1 MLYKY
6 KNDYAKIAM
15 GLLSFI
21 PDLKA
26 FNNLQIELQWYA
38 NNSNRA
44 LLLWKNKYGDFT
56 GIIGLLVLDSSV
68 LVRHIAVTP
77 TERDGRLVYDLLDA
91 VAQLYPTKKVLGSL
105 DIAALFTKW
114 EKREYERTNNT

>member
-1 MLYKY
+1 
-6 KNDYAKIAM
+6 M

-26 FNNLQIELQWYA
+26 FNTLQIELQWYA

-77 TERDGRLVYDLLDA
+77 TERDGRLVYKLLDA